1 MITDTKP
8 GPTEM
13 IDLLRDILDALDDTA
28 PLMAEFEA
36 ICDTGGRFSGSV
48 SEKQA
53 VRHLK
58 QRIENLFG
66 RPPDVIPTAYD
77 GWSRQSHT
85 LTRLTPSPLEL
96 ECLSLVW
103 SPSTPPGGIEAEI
116 VDMGR
121 GELPAFEA
129 RAGELAGRIPL
140 VGHEYMFTENTLH
153 RRYKY
158 DAARAAGAVGF
169 LIANHLPG
177 KGLLSGSSG
186 RNRPEDIPAFA
197 ITAEGATQLARTPAG
212 YPRVRLEST
221 SESPGGVA
229 ENLVLEIPGEID
241 EWIVLSA
248 HIDGHPLGESAMDNA
263 TGLATVLHVAHTL
276 ATRRDRFRRGLRIM
290 LFNVEEWGLW
300 GSAKYVESLSSA
312 TRDKIALNV
321 NLDSVAGDAHLTAIT
336 SGYPK
341 IGAFLSPI
349 AEAADVPLATYDA
362 LMRNSDHYNFAAG
375 GIPAFRLVAGFDR
388 PDSNLRYVLMRE
400 DTRDKVTESEMRQ
413 AARLTGTILVE
424 ALTAETLD
432 LRA

>member
-1 MITDTKP
+1 MT
-8 GPTEM
+8 
-13 IDLLRDILDALDDTA
+13 DLLRDILDALDDTA

-36 ICDTGGRFSGSV
+36 ICDTGGRFSGTE

-58 QRIENLFG
+58 QRIETLFG

-77 GWSRQSHT
+77 GWSRQSHA

-103 SPSTPPGGIEAEI
+103 SPSTPSGGLKAEV

-121 GELPAFEA
+121 GELSEFEA
-129 RAGELAGRIPL
+129 RAEELAGRIPL
-140 VGHEYMFTENTLH
+140 VRHEYMFTENTLH
-153 RRYKY
+153 RSYKY
-158 DAARAAGAVGF
+158 AAARAAGAVGF

-186 RNRPEDIPAFA
+186 RNQPEDIPAFA
-197 ITAEGATQLARTPAG
+197 ITAEGAAHLARTSAG
-212 YPRVRLEST
+212 YPRVRLESAST
-221 SESPGGVA
+221 SPGGVA

-263 TGLATVLHVAHTL
+263 TGLATVLHVAQVLTTH
-276 ATRRDRFRRGLRIM
+276 RDRFRRGLRIM

-300 GSAKYVESLSSA
+300 GSAKYVESLSPSE
-312 TRDKIALNV
+312 RDKIALNV
-321 NLDSVAGDAHLTAIT
+321 NLDSVAGDPHLTAIT
-336 SGYPK
+336 NGYPK

-349 AEAADVPLATYDA
+349 AEAAAVPLATHDA

-375 GIPAFRLVAGFDR
+375 GIPAFRLVTGFDR

-400 DTRDKVTESEMRQ
+400 DTRDKVAESEMRQ
-413 AARLTGTILVE
+413 AARLTGAILVG